1 MRMCLAICEAFL
13 LLFLFG
19 LTSGCGGGSSTSPS
33 TPMPAS
39 VVATIPV
46 GKSPYVVD
54 VNPAT
59 NRIYVVNSDDQP
71 PTVSVI
77 DGGTNSVVATVPVG
91 SPCVFKAPSSCN
103 PALACIA
110 VNSQTNKI
118 YIGVQGASVTVIDGA
133 TNDAITVG
141 VRVGVGQPC
150 WMAVNTA
157 TNQIYVA
164 TSGALTVID
173 GATNN
178 VVTLTVETEPL
189 DIGVD
194 PETNMI
200 YVSGGMDAQGNG
212 NVTVIKGAT
221 NEMTTIPIGENNAG
235 PIAVDSV
242 RDKAYIVT
250 AH

>member
-1 MRMCLAICEAFL
+1 MKMCLAICEAFL

-19 LTSGCGGGSSTSPS
+19 LTSGCGGGSSMSPS

-39 VVATIPV
+39 VIATIPV
-46 GKSPYVVD
+46 GKSPSLVD

-59 NRIYVVNSDDQP
+59 NRIYVLNSNDQP

-77 DGGTNSVVATVPVG
+77 DGGTNSVLATVPVG
-91 SPCVFKAPSSCN
+91 SACVFNAPSSCN

-110 VNSQTNKI
+110 VNSQANKI
-118 YIGVQGASVTVIDGA
+118 YIGVQGSSVTVIDGT

-189 DIGVD
+189 EIGVD
-194 PETNMI
+194 PVTNMI
-200 YVSGGMDAQGNG
+200 YVSGGVDAKGNG
-212 NVTVIKGAT
+212 
-221 NEMTTIPIGENNAG
+221 
-235 PIAVDSV
+235 AV
-242 RDKAYIVT
+242 
-250 AH
+250 